1 MPIYRFE
8 TSNAYTTIKA
18 DGYTINK
25 HGVATFTTA
34 GRTVATLREW
44 QTIVEQS
51 AIHTGAD
58 DEPEERPR
66 PASGLP
72 L

>member
-8 TSNAYTTIKA
+8 TSNAYTNIVA
-18 DGYTINK
+18 DTYTINK
-25 HGVATFTTA
+25 HGVATFTKD
-34 GRTVATLREW
+34 GKTVAVLNTW
-44 QTIVEQS
+44 QTIVETT
-51 AIHTGAD
+51 ALHTGVD